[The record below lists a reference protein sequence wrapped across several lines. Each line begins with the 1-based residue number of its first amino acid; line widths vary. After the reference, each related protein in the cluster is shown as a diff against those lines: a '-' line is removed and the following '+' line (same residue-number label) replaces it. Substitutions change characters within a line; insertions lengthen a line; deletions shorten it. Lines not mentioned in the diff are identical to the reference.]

1 MKKLKFY
8 GLLITCLAMLTCS
21 GCDVMKTAGKV
32 VDKAAYLADD
42 ANDETKTICMSNLSY
57 FREALNM
64 RLGPAVYEASALHSS
79 LADTYKKAKEMTEEE
94 LLDSDENMLL
104 VDEISKLV
112 FDDDLNINYAT
123 ISNLDFSIRDMKDSG
138 SFVISHAIM
147 KNDNTE
153 HEVVITWQ
161 KTTNFSGTTYPL
173 IFSIKTNE

>member
-32 VDKAAYLADD
+32 VDKAAYLAED

-57 FREALNM
+57 FRDALNM
-64 RLGPAVYEASALHSS
+64 RLGTAAYEATALHSD
-79 LADTYKKAKEMTEEE
+79 LTDTYKKAKEMPDEE

-104 VDEISKLV
+104 LDEIAKLV
-112 FDDDLNINYAT
+112 FDDELDINYT
-123 ISNLDFSIRDMKDSG
+123 TVSNLDFSLRDMKDSG
-138 SFVISHAIM
+138 TFVISHAIM
-147 KNDNTE
+147 TNDNTE
-153 HEVVITWQ
+153 HDVIITWQ
-161 KTTNFSGTTYPL
+161 KTTNFAGTTYPL